1 MTKIIN
7 LSLLS
12 CIAAL
17 AATGISVPAFA
28 GGQEIGN
35 DLGKCTSSASGPAV
49 LVTVTGFKN
58 TKGTVR
64 VQAYQSSSSKWLKK
78 GAWINRIET
87 PVSLSGGSMRFCV
100 PLPAAGSYGIAVRH
114 DADANGKSGWNDG
127 GGFTGNPDISL
138 SNLKPDASKTA
149 IRVGNGVTRANVVLN
164 YRHGLSI
171 EPIG

>member
-1 MTKIIN
+1 MPKIGNIP
-7 LSLLS
+7 LVTGA
-12 CIAAL
+12 IAL
-17 AATGISVPAFA
+17 AAASVATPALA
-28 GGQEIGN
+28 GGQEIAN
-35 DLGKCTSSASGPAV
+35 DLSKCGASASTPAM

-64 VQAYQSSSSKWLKK
+64 VQAYRSSSSKWLKK

-87 PVSLSGGSMRFCV
+87 PVRLKNGSMQFCV
-100 PLPAAGSYGIAVRH
+100 PLPAAGSYGVAVRH

-138 SNLKPDASKTA
+138 TNLKPDASKTA
-149 IRVGNGVTRANVVLN
+149 LRVGSGVTRATIVMN
-164 YRHGLSI
+164 YRQGLSI